1 MTTTD
6 TAVAEDNKKTGADA
20 ERAAALGPGLLRFS
34 GGTYYRPSAT
44 DASARCLGP
53 LAYWKVSN
61 SYFLPPNWNGDEPPL
76 FLFPL
81 PAEASLL
88 SLSIGGERIFP
99 GRLSVSSTEDLP
111 EDMEVPTP
119 FPSFISEFGHDGQ
132 PVLSINLSSWSSSLS
147 GQPTVKVEIE
157 YACGL
162 PTIDGRVCLQCPAVV
177 GPEWAGEQKFVYN
190 LHVTIEDGNELVD
203 EPVSELGL
211 QQSMEGDSLVL
222 RGSFSELPQDSTVTF
237 RPGRTQMPVTRLRRS
252 EQHFI
257 FSIFPPT
264 SIPASP
270 QRRDIVFALDASENL
285 DAEVYERV
293 KAELCEV
300 LRNLD
305 ENDRFALVTF
315 GRDIDGYDGGE
326 FSEVDKVEEAC
337 EWLANTKPQGRADV
351 QPLLQRIQSLPS
363 QEDRQL
369 CIFLLAGGHVG
380 NEPSILRSLDFD
392 QSDRRY
398 YTVGLGSSAK
408 QSFLR
413 RLALLTRGRCEVADH
428 GYCREPVERLLGQ
441 TRALLA
447 EVTFEEL
454 DGKTGVDAN
463 NLVPSKMTSL
473 TPQGPVHCL
482 GLGAPAALRFRS
494 KDETGVFFAGTVN
507 AQPTDNPALAGVWA
521 GLRVRELLDSVH
533 LTTGAK
539 RKSLKAEATELASQS
554 GILTEDTV
562 LILKTADGADV
573 QFSALPSCW
582 VGAESK
588 EKKNNVSNKESAAP
602 FDWRKGLV
610 AREGLFKG
618 SKVAPGGDSGESS
631 GRFGLRSKSTG
642 QSSESPGKPRLDRSV
657 MSGMHDDVDEF
668 EGEEAVSEEA
678 VANEAPACEPAVAS
692 PNGVAEAAAQEAPKA
707 APVPSQE
714 EAPEDSSERMAAAP
728 AVSAVVAK
736 PVEITSVNPSFVA
749 LTADAFSE
757 AGVRFTAYNR
767 QLQNYEAQLALA
779 GLQGLPSHL
788 SPVGGELPRILAQT
802 VAHLEKRGYF
812 SQAISVLGLL
822 LRDHASPEIEKK
834 MESLLVGWV
843 QSLNNEQLP
852 EAIQILQ
859 LGQRICRG
867 SEVLESQRQQK
878 WEEWKTFSGEQGDL
892 SEYLAAPVANS
903 PEDAG
908 TLYSESQREIA
919 GLRSHQERLESKLEA
934 LQSSVAEQ
942 LESLPGILEQMM
954 SKALESTLQ
963 KAAPFQVEV
972 AAATSPPAVVS
983 QPVVS
988 TPAQDPQPQPTPAP
1002 EPVAEVEEPEP
1013 SEIELPTPIP
1023 EPVTTE
1029 PDSESVET
1037 ETPLSLDIPLPEVAA
1052 AEPTPAT
1059 EPEPVVAAPPVRQAE
1074 AEVAAQPSSEPAPE
1088 PPVEATPVAP
1098 SPTPPAPEPVIEA
1111 VFEEPPATADVPTN
1125 LSMDELTQL
1134 VTSDPRSEATQK
1146 IVEANLTEAKERIN
1160 FFRELVKVEKD
1171 EPYHS
1176 LSLARAY
1183 RAADQTKV
1191 AVVHYQKYLR
1201 TEKDAQAYLELADA
1215 YDELGKSNLS
1225 ASARKAAEACSG

>member
-6 TAVAEDNKKTGADA
+6 TAVAENNRKTGADA

-34 GGTYYRPSAT
+34 GGTYHRPSAT

-53 LAYWKVSN
+53 LAYWKISN
-61 SYFLPPNWNGDEPPL
+61 SYFLPPSWEGDEPPL

-99 GRLSVSSTEDLP
+99 GRLAVSSTEALP
-111 EDMEVPTP
+111 EDAEVPAP
-119 FPSFISEFGHDGQ
+119 FSSFVSEFGSDGQ
-132 PVLSINLSSWSSSLS
+132 PVLSINLSSWSGALS

-162 PTIDGRVCLQCPAVV
+162 PTVDGRICLRCPALV
-177 GPEWAGEQKFVYN
+177 GPEWAGGQKFVYN

-203 EPVSELGL
+203 EPVSQLGL

-222 RGSFSELPQDSTVTF
+222 RGSFSEQPQDSTVTF

-285 DAEVYERV
+285 DPEVYERV
-293 KAELCEV
+293 KLELSEV
-300 LRNLD
+300 LRSLD

-315 GRDIDGYDGGE
+315 GRHIDGYDGGE
-326 FSEVDKVEEAC
+326 FCEVDKVEEAC
-337 EWLANTKPQGRADV
+337 EWLADTKPQGRADV

-507 AQPTDNPALAGVWA
+507 AQPTDNPALSGVWA

-562 LILKTADGADV
+562 LVLKTADGTEV

-582 VGAESK
+582 VGAEPK
-588 EKKNNVSNKESAAP
+588 EKKSNVSNKESAAP

-618 SKVAPGGDSGESS
+618 SKVAPGGDSGESA
-631 GRFGLRSKSTG
+631 GRFGLRSKTG

-657 MSGMHDDVDEF
+657 MSGMHDDVDDI
-668 EGEEAVSEEA
+668 EGEEAVVDEA
-678 VANEAPACEPAVAS
+678 VAKESAAASTNGVSESQEAQKQAPA
-692 PNGVAEAAAQEAPKA
+692 
-707 APVPSQE
+707 PSQE
-714 EAPEDSSERMAAAP
+714 ESSEDSSENVPAATP
-728 AVSAVVAK
+728 RGGR
-736 PVEITSVNPSFVA
+736 PVEITTANPSFVA
-749 LTADAFSE
+749 LSADSFSD
-757 AGVRFTAYNR
+757 AGVRFAAYNQ
-767 QLQNYEAQLALA
+767 QLQNYEAQLALS

-812 SQAISVLGLL
+812 SQAVSVLGLL
-822 LRDHASPEIEKK
+822 LQDHASPEIEKK

-843 QSLNNEQLP
+843 QSLNEEQLP

-878 WEEWKTFSGEQGDL
+878 WDEWKSFSGEQGDL
-892 SEYLAAPVANS
+892 SEYLVAPTADS
-903 PEDAG
+903 PADAG
-908 TLYSESQREIA
+908 TIYSESQRQIA
-919 GLRSHQERLESKLEA
+919 GLRSNQERLESKLEA
-934 LQSSVAEQ
+934 LQSTVAEQ
-942 LESLPGILEQMM
+942 LESLPGVLEQLM
-954 SKALESTLQ
+954 SKTLE
-963 KAAPFQVEV
+963 KAAQVTAEAV
-972 AAATSPPAVVS
+972 AAQLPAAVASQQPAVSSPS
-983 QPVVS
+983 QAPQEQPAPV
-988 TPAQDPQPQPTPAP
+988 PQSP
-1002 EPVAEVEEPEP
+1002 EPVAEVVAVPETAEIEIPTPTPEP
-1013 SEIELPTPIP
+1013 LPTALQ
-1023 EPVTTE
+1023 
-1029 PDSESVET
+1029 PDSDPDSLET
-1037 ETPLSLDIPLPEVAA
+1037 DASLSLDIPLPTEATP
-1052 AEPTPAT
+1052 EPTPEAEPAT
-1059 EPEPVVAAPPVRQAE
+1059 VVNEQPVAEPEPVAVAEPTY
-1074 AEVAAQPSSEPAPE
+1074 EPAPE
-1088 PPVEATPVAP
+1088 PQEEAAPVAP
-1098 SPTPPAPEPVIEA
+1098 APPPRAPEPLIEA
-1111 VFEEPPATADVPTN
+1111 VFEEPAAESVPMN
-1125 LSMDELTQL
+1125 LSLDELTQL
-1134 VTSDPRSEATQK
+1134 VTSDPRSEATQRA
-1146 IVEANLTEAKERIN
+1146 VEANLTEAKERIN

-1171 EPYHS
+1171 EPHHS